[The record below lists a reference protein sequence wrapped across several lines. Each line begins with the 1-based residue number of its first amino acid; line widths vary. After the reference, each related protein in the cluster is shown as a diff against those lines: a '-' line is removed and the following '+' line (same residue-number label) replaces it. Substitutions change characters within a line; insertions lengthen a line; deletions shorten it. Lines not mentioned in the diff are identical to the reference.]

1 MTLYI
6 PTGIRPI
13 CFKSGI
19 SRDDLRE
26 NKVIWVG
33 PNPVWLVPYRKGRLG
48 HRPREDQVKIQRES
62 GHQSQGK
69 SLLRNQPC
77 RHLDFGLLAFRI
89 VRA

>member
-1 MTLYI
+1 MTLCI

-48 HRPREDQVKIQRES
+48 HRPREDQVKTQRDNGQQAKER
-62 GHQSQGK
+62 G
-69 SLLRNQPC
+69 LLRNQPC
-77 RHLDFGLLAFRI
+77 RCLDLGLLAFRM
-89 VRA
+89 VRP